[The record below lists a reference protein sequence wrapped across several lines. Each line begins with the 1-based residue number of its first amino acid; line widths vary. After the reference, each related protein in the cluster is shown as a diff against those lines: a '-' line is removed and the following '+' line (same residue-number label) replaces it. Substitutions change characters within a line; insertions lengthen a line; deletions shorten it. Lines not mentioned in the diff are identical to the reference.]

1 MVEEI
6 ATVISIWLL
15 TMLKFIFGPTL
26 GYAAGFPIWL
36 TLLVTVGGMMSSVVL
51 FSYFG
56 TIIRE
61 RVFKKYFP
69 RKRLFTKGNRRTVRL
84 WKKYGVTGTAI
95 LTPILLTPIGGTIVM
110 VAAGTPKKLIFTT
123 MFLSA
128 VFWGAFFTAGLYL
141 LGKAVLPG
149 NWIP

>member
-1 MVEEI
+1 MGEEI
-6 ATVISIWLL
+6 ATFVSIWLL

-26 GYAAGFPIWL
+26 GYAAGFPFWVTI
-36 TLLVTVGGMMSSVVL
+36 LVTIGGMMSSVLV

-56 TIIRE
+56 AIIRV
-61 RVFKKYFP
+61 RVFEKYFP
-69 RKRLFTKGNRRTVRL
+69 RKKLFTKGNRRTVRL

-110 VAAGTPKKLIFTT
+110 VAAGTPKRNILIA
-123 MFLSA
+123 MFFSA
-128 VFWGAFFTAGLYL
+128 VFWSSFFTAGLYL